1 MKIKRNINGQEIEI
15 ELTSSELREA
25 FYKQERNFYIEDVR
39 SRYDCDN
46 LDDSA
51 VANIAEQWRNALGN
65 HDSYWEAY
73 WDVLWYIAK
82 ENGLEELEEY

>member
-15 ELTSSELREA
+15 ELTKGELYDA
-25 FYKQERNFYIEDVR
+25 FYEQERDFYIEDVR
-39 SRYDCDN
+39 SRYNCDN

-51 VANIAEQWRNALGN
+51 VANIAEEWKDHLGN
-65 HDSYWEAY
+65 HDLYWDIYWETLRY
-73 WDVLWYIAK
+73 VAK